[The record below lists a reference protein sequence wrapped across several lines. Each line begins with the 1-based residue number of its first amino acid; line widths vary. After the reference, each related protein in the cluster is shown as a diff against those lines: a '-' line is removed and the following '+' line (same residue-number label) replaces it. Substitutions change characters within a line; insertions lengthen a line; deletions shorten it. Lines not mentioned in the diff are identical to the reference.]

1 MVQRT
6 ASFLVVLLLMFL
18 KGVFAQEKPGVLE
31 PLLAVKSSSNQRT
44 VPLFK
49 PTFSGIYLRHYN
61 QYNGGA
67 GFTLSNLP
75 TTSFYL
81 NSLGFFCKKEL
92 QLDKITGVPLRFR
105 LGSLEYVNRLEGKPN
120 AVK

>member
-18 KGVFAQEKPGVLE
+18 KGVFAQEKPGVQE
-31 PLLAVKSSSNQRT
+31 PLLVVKSTFDHRAVS
-44 VPLFK
+44 LFK
-49 PTFSGIYLRHYN
+49 PIFSGIQLRHYN
-61 QYNGGA
+61 QYSGRA

-92 QLDKITGVPLRFR
+92 QLDKITGVSLRFR
-105 LGSLEYVNRLEGKPN
+105 LGSLEYVNRMEGKPQP
-120 AVK
+120 